1 MTLEV
6 HSPASLKRLKLLCF
20 APPGHGKTHLLGT
33 AQEDDRTYPM
43 AFLDWESG
51 SETLAG
57 LDIDVFPLRSWKD
70 ADEVLEY
77 LEYGDTV
84 KINGRK
90 IDFSEYRSIGVD
102 SVSE

>member
-6 HSPASLKRLKLLCF
+6 HSPETLKRFKGLIF

-70 ADEVLEY
+70 ADEVLEN

-84 KINGRK
+84 KVGNRK
-90 IDFSEYRSIGVD
+90 IDFGEYRSVGLTQ
-102 SVSE
+102 